1 LRSGGFQDPDRET
14 HGGLEERRVEALFP
28 RNAEEGGERV
38 EMPEAVVEVQG
49 LVRSFPS
56 QGGQIRV
63 LDGVEL
69 EVRPGDRVCL
79 VGPNGSGK
87 STLLRILAGLDR
99 PDGGR
104 VQTTGA
110 GGGPYL
116 VPQESDLFPWLSARD
131 NLLLGRRRSVLTR
144 EEYQQRLEKWLRA
157 LDLVDHVDR
166 FPAQLSGGQRQ
177 QLSILRAFLSGSPV
191 LLMDEPFS
199 RLDAATRGH
208 LQQETLDLWE
218 RERPAIVFV
227 THDLSEAMFMGDRLI
242 LMDGGG
248 QARELAM
255 DRSGSRDPWNAGGGS
270 QDPAVQEVLAAFRKP
285 RTAIRFTPAR
295 PGRAATL
302 PLAAVFSPLVVLLLW
317 EAAARLGW
325 IDTRFFPGPLQVLA
339 TLMGMATSGELWP
352 HLWASTRRLAAGF
365 TLGSVVGVALGLLMG
380 MMPRLRAV
388 VEPVV
393 ALTYPIPKIALLPLL
408 LLIFGLGETPR
419 VTILAIGAFYLVLLN
434 TLQGVTEV
442 RQSTHLVSSN
452 LRLRGWDYAVRTLLL
467 GAMPWILTGVRTA
480 AGYCLV
486 LLVAAEFAA
495 TESGIGYVV
504 WNSWDLFDI
513 DRMYAGLVVLAVVGA
528 LLQALV
534 GALCGAWS
542 RRRGGLGAGGDTM
555 RL

>member
-1 LRSGGFQDPDRET
+1 
-14 HGGLEERRVEALFP
+14 
-28 RNAEEGGERV
+28 
-38 EMPEAVVEVQG
+38 M
-49 LVRSFPS
+49 RSFAS
-56 QGGQIRV
+56 QSGQIRV
-63 LDGVEL
+63 LDGVDL
-69 EVRPGDRVCL
+69 EVRPGDRVCV

-99 PDGGR
+99 HDGGQVR
-104 VQTTGA
+104 ASDA

-116 VPQESDLFPWLSARD
+116 VPQESDLFPWLTARD
-131 NLLLGRRRSVLTR
+131 NLLLGMRRSALSR
-144 EEYQQRLEKWLRA
+144 EEYLQRLEKWLLA
-157 LDLVDHVDR
+157 LDLVEHVDR

-177 QLSILRAFLSGSPV
+177 QISILRAFLSGSPA

-199 RLDAATRGH
+199 RLDAATRGR

-227 THDLSEAMFMGDRLI
+227 THDLAEALFLGDRLI
-242 LMDGGG
+242 LMDGRGG
-248 QARELAM
+248 VRELPV
-255 DRSGSRDPWNAGGGS
+255 DRTRPRDPWDPGLGS
-270 QDPAVQEVLAAFRKP
+270 EDPAVQEVLAAFREP
-285 RTAIRFTPAR
+285 RPANRSTPSR
-295 PGRAATL
+295 PSRANRPALATFL
-302 PLAAVFSPLVVLLLW
+302 SPLVVLLLW
-317 EAAARLGW
+317 EVAARLGW
-325 IDTRFFPGPLQVLA
+325 IDTRFFPGPLQVLSK
-339 TLMGMATSGELWP
+339 LMEMATSGELWP
-352 HLWASTRRLAAGF
+352 HLAASAWRLAAGF
-365 TLGSVVGVALGLLMG
+365 TLGSMAGAALGLAMG

-393 ALTYPIPKIALLPLL
+393 ALTYPIPKIAILPLL
-408 LLIFGLGETPR
+408 LLIFGLGEIPR

-434 TLQGVTEV
+434 TLQGVTEA
-442 RQSTHLVSSN
+442 RDGTNLVARN

-486 LLVAAEFAA
+486 LMVAAEFAA

-513 DRMYAGLVVLAVVGA
+513 DRMYAGLVVLAVAGA

-534 GALCGAWS
+534 GALCRAWS
-542 RRRGGLGAGGDTM
+542 RRRGGVGAGGDTM